1 MALPATF
8 RGSPRRLSTNPMAAL
23 TTGAGIFASP
33 LRTLAAVLGSVMA
46 IPPPFVG
53 YFAAAL
59 FAASAARAF
68 AREAS
73 LFADT
78 FRLPF
83 LLAGFFAPFP
93 FCFSTNHFGGRPG
106 LPFLHLPPFLLVAPP
121 RGPGPP
127 RPRRASNPGSI

>member
-68 AREAS
+68 AREDS

-83 LLAGFFAPFP
+83 LLAGFFPPFP
-93 FCFSTNHFGGRPG
+93 LSFSTNHFVGRPG
-106 LPFLHLPPFLLVAPP
+106 VPFLHFTPFPLV
-121 RGPGPP
+121 
-127 RPRRASNPGSI
+127 RPRRGTGPPEP

>member
-53 YFAAAL
+53 YLAAAL
-59 FAASAARAF
+59 FAASATRPF

-73 LFADT
+73 LFPDT

-83 LLAGFFAPFP
+83 LLAGVFAP
-93 FCFSTNHFGGRPG
+93 
-106 LPFLHLPPFLLVAPP
+106 LPPCLSPNHV
-121 RGPGPP
+121 RGPPGVAFLPLPP
-127 RPRRASNPGSI
+127 LLLA